1 MIVYLVNRNS
11 KFKGPYDIIDSNR
24 QHIIKVGDICLR
36 DTING
41 LAFLVVI
48 NSDNFWNACKCIG
61 LGSNSETF
69 GLDNTLLF
77 SFDGLHK
84 RIGNIPLI
92 DKLSGCFREKVIVD
106 FFYNAIDILEYK
118 TDFWDASLFMQF
130 FASSQTLLDNKKEV
144 ITRIQTVSVYYPT
157 HFAQYLSEDLLQV
170 LNEIIAQG
178 KSLREGY
185 EFIRDQSPSSF
196 RKALMT
202 FLYENPGHTIY
213 EKLDVTIE
221 PEKIEP
227 EPASVEIQHEVVSD
241 EFDSFR
247 LSNDKKQELNIL
259 FNRYHKGDKIA
270 FDKIVQDNQKLV
282 AVLAKRY
289 KGRGMDYEDLMQEGT
304 IGLIKAIDHYDE
316 TYNVEFGKYAQWWI
330 LQAITNALANLSHI
344 IRLPQNVMK
353 CHVKVWNFVKKYEQQ
368 HEIPPSINEINIDEN
383 DRKKIYYV
391 YHLPSNIKDLTSLVE
406 DLDIFECDSSAFE
419 RYEDKEY
426 NKYIANLYLNSLSS
440 RSKRIVK
447 SYYGIGC
454 LQESLEEIGKGLNL
468 TRERV
473 RQILEKS
480 IKILRERAPKHEI
493 IDIKQSSAPLNIVE
507 SFDDAEFG
515 AYIEVPEANQM
526 AKIIDIQFSAGA
538 VKKIVLKMGLGELFY
553 YTPDGILIPVSRKNN
568 SKMSPEREAFLQE
581 MESQRQNAIEIA
593 SELQTPKKDVQKQSG
608 DNFKGRK
615 SIVIKGER
623 TLITKECGERDAYKT
638 KGTKLV
644 NNLSIVDNKNDNTT
658 NIIDTDVLRHVFLN
672 TSATYKFY
680 WFISILQLLQN
691 GHHQKIMVYDI
702 VARMVANAW
711 IPLICHNLEFG
722 RSDSLKAI
730 VADIQR
736 YDLIPVNVNVDQI
749 FAILERCKKEYRIK
763 RLLRVMTWNVPYR
776 FLSPW
781 INSSD
786 NKDLM
791 CRSQRGENGCL
802 YSLYMDE
809 SEPYILLNPNW
820 MSYLLSHHEELLA
833 FSYQSLSTF
842 LLPKNPKITNI
853 EEIITLY
860 DNTYIEEGSNNQ
872 INNEDS
878 IDDLEIEHVNL
889 DEVYDGTINIEKGN
903 VPEYKDSE
911 LEFNGAELAKRFYYP
926 AQDLVFWDCNHQVYE
941 IYLVDNYDLVINHLL
956 FDYDELLSLEK
967 KSESLSDEAKEELFS
982 EYWDNNHINVIA
994 RINPGS
1000 DGYEMLVFDNASIK
1014 EINYIKGRYTS
1025 IKLVDGDETKYFDY
1039 NGSERESLDNI
1050 VNNVISDVAKYHDFY
1065 DAPYYVIKEYIRFGL
1080 YEIKYI
1086 YKGTVKKVTIYADS
1100 ELGKVIKENSEEIWR
1115 LDEALIL
1122 TKSPADADNV
1132 CPLKM
1137 YFINGVEVIDGD
1149 FDAVRAKSV
1158 ILQNQLK
1165 ERTTQL
1171 WKTFKKK
1178 KDFIRYGRQIK
1189 EIAATLF
1196 EYAEETDKENENF
1209 PTQKEIKVD
1218 KSDVIKVVE
1227 TRNSDD
1233 NDERNQSIDD
1243 LEIEHVYLDN
1253 KGNVIKTEIER
1264 QKAKNSETES
1274 QDGIGTGK

>member
-454 LQESLEEIGKGLNL
+454 LQETLEKIGREQNL

-473 RQILEKS
+473 RQILFKS
-480 IKILRERAPKHEI
+480 IKILRERAMKNDAPRIIENKETGRNVRLFDDSAFYSHNEASEPNQTEVVAGGQNTNGFFDPVGLLKEVEGTRKSFSNRVLNNPSEGKVERRKSLAVKREDLQI
-493 IDIKQSSAPLNIVE
+493 KERADNNSIDI
-507 SFDDAEFG
+507 
-515 AYIEVPEANQM
+515 
-526 AKIIDIQFSAGA
+526 
-538 VKKIVLKMGLGELFY
+538 
-553 YTPDGILIPVSRKNN
+553 N
-568 SKMSPEREAFLQE
+568 S
-581 MESQRQNAIEIA
+581 
-593 SELQTPKKDVQKQSG
+593 
-608 DNFKGRK
+608 
-615 SIVIKGER
+615 
-623 TLITKECGERDAYKT
+623 
-638 KGTKLV
+638 
-644 NNLSIVDNKNDNTT
+644 LSHI
-658 NIIDTDVLRHVFLN
+658 FLN

-680 WFISILQLLQN
+680 WFISLLQLLQK
-691 GHHQKIMVYDI
+691 GRHQKIMVYDI
-702 VARMVANAW
+702 VVRMVANAW
-711 IPLICHNLEFG
+711 IPLIFHNLDYG
-722 RSDSLKAI
+722 RIDSLKAI
-730 VADIQR
+730 VANIQR

-749 FAILERCKKEYRIK
+749 FAILESCKKEYRIK
-763 RLLRVMTWNVPYR
+763 RLLRVLTWNVPYR

-791 CRSQRGENGCL
+791 CRSQHWENGCL

-903 VPEYKDSE
+903 APEYKDSE

-967 KSESLSDEAKEELFS
+967 KSEGLSDEAKEELFS

-1137 YFINGVEVIDGD
+1137 YFINGVEVINGD